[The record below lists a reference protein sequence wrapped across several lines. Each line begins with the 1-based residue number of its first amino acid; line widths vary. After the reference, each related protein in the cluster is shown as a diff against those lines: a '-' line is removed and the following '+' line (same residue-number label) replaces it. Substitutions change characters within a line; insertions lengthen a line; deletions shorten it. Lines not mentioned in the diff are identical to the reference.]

1 MVTRGNPVSVE
12 QECEPVT
19 ASGIGFCIR
28 MDEGKG
34 ERKKEMKKMRFTIIL
49 GIWQHPRG
57 HFILRRDSF
66 VLSSDVNA

>member
-34 ERKKEMKKMRFTIIL
+34 ERE
-49 GIWQHPRG
+49 
-57 HFILRRDSF
+57 RRRRRRR
-66 VLSSDVNA
+66 